1 MVPSREGGGFDA
13 TQRNPMRETQPSKP
27 PPFCLADMLELALA
41 SPAHPGPRLVQ
52 ALPADF
58 LASAES

>member
-1 MVPSREGGGFDA
+1 
-13 TQRNPMRETQPSKP
+13 MRETQPSKP

-41 SPAHPGPRLVQ
+41 SPAYPGSRLVH